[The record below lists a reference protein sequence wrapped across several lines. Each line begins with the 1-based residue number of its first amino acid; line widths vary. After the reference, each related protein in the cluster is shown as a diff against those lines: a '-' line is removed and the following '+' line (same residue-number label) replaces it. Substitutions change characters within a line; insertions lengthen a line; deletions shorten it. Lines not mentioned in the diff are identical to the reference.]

1 MPPRRL
7 VDSKSQFMRYYRR
20 MKRVVFNRKGGVG
33 KSTITCNLAA
43 IAASKGKNVL
53 VVDLDPQANSTSYLG
68 HSGKDNVVGI
78 AEFMEST
85 ISRNYREFT
94 SEDYIRKTDFDNLSL
109 ISASYSLVDLEAKL
123 EAKHK
128 IYKLR
133 DFLNNLH
140 EDFDEIYIDTPPALN
155 FFTLSALIAADRC
168 VLPYDCDVFAR
179 DAMIDLMDELEEII
193 EDHNQDLEIEGVI
206 VNQFQ
211 ARAKLPQQAV
221 EELAK
226 AKFKLLKPFI
236 SSSVK
241 VKESHASHTP
251 LIFLDPKHKITLEF
265 DELYKTLN
273 RKRRT
278 PKK

>member
-1 MPPRRL
+1 
-7 VDSKSQFMRYYRR
+7 

-43 IAASKGKNVL
+43 VAASMGKNVL
-53 VVDLDPQANSTSYLG
+53 VVDLDPQANTTSYLG
-68 HSGKDNVVGI
+68 HDGKDNVVGI

-85 ISRNYREFT
+85 ITRNYRDFT
-94 SEDYIRKTDFDNLSL
+94 SEDYIRKTRFENLSL
-109 ISASYSLVDLEAKL
+109 ISASYSLIDLEAKL

-140 EDFDEIYIDTPPALN
+140 EDYDEIYIDTPPALN
-155 FFTLSALIAADRC
+155 FFTLSALIAADSC

-179 DAMIDLMDELEEII
+179 DAMVDLMEELEEII
-193 EDHNQDLEIEGVI
+193 EDHNPELSIDGVV

-221 EELAK
+221 DELK
-226 AKFKLLKPFI
+226 KSKFKLLKPFI

-241 VKESHASHTP
+241 VKESHAEHTP
-251 LIFLDPKHKITLEF
+251 LIFLDAKHKITLEF
-265 DELYKTLN
+265 VDLYKTLS
-273 RKRRT
+273 RKKTKR
-278 PKK
+278 K

>member
-1 MPPRRL
+1 
-7 VDSKSQFMRYYRR
+7 

-43 IAASKGKNVL
+43 VAASQGKNVL
-53 VVDLDPQANSTSYLG
+53 VVDLDPQANTTSYLG

-85 ISRNYREFT
+85 ISRNYKGFT
-94 SEDYIRKTDFDNLSL
+94 SEDYIRKTGFDKLSL
-109 ISASYSLVDLEAKL
+109 ISASYTLVDLEAKL

-168 VLPYDCDVFAR
+168 ILPYDCDVFAR
-179 DAMIDLMDELEEII
+179 DAMIDLMEELEEIV
-193 EDHNQDLEIEGVI
+193 EDHNPDLIIEGVV

-226 AKFKLLKPFI
+226 EKFKLLKPFI

-241 VKESHASHTP
+241 VKESHAQNKP
-251 LIFLDPKHKITLEF
+251 LIYLDPKHKVTQEF
-265 DELYKTLN
+265 VDLYKTLS
-273 RKRRT
+273 RKKRAS
-278 PKK
+278 KKKK

>member
-1 MPPRRL
+1 
-7 VDSKSQFMRYYRR
+7 

-43 IAASKGKNVL
+43 VAASSGKNVL
-53 VVDLDPQANSTSYLG
+53 VVDLDPQANTTSYLG
-68 HSGKDNVVGI
+68 HDGKDNVVGI

-85 ISRNYREFT
+85 ISRSYREFT
-94 SEDYIRKTDFDNLSL
+94 SEDYIRKTSFENLSL

-140 EDFDEIYIDTPPALN
+140 IDFDEIYIDTPPALN

-168 VLPYDCDVFAR
+168 ILPYDCDVFAR
-179 DAMIDLMDELEEII
+179 DAMVDLMEELEEIT
-193 EDHNQDLEIEGVI
+193 EDHNPDLEIEGVV

-221 EELAK
+221 DELKK
-226 AKFKLLKPFI
+226 AKFKVLKPFI

-241 VKESHASHTP
+241 VKESHAQHTP
-251 LIFLDPKHKITLEF
+251 LIFLEPKHKVALEF
-265 DELYKTLN
+265 SELYKSLN
-273 RKRRT
+273 RKRRR
-278 PKK
+278 K

>member
-1 MPPRRL
+1 MIC
-7 VDSKSQFMRYYRR
+7 

-43 IAASKGKNVL
+43 IAASQGKHVL
-53 VVDLDPQANSTSYLG
+53 VVDLDPQANTTSYLG
-68 HSGKDNVVGI
+68 HDGKDNVVGI

-85 ISRNYREFT
+85 ISRNYRDFT
-94 SEDYIRKTDFDNLSL
+94 SEDYIRKTQFENLSL

-155 FFTLSALIAADRC
+155 FFTLSALISADRC
-168 VLPYDCDVFAR
+168 LLPYDCDVFAR
-179 DAMIDLMDELEEII
+179 DAMLDLMDELEEII
-193 EDHNQDLEIEGVI
+193 EDHNPELEIEGVV

-221 EELAK
+221 DELSQS
-226 AKFKLLKPFI
+226 KFKLLEPFI

-241 VKESHASHTP
+241 VKESHAAHTP
-251 LIFLDPKHKITLEF
+251 LIYLDPKHKVTQEF
-265 DELYKTLN
+265 VDLYNAIN
-273 RKRRT
+273 RKRRSNS
-278 PKK
+278 KR

>member
-1 MPPRRL
+1 
-7 VDSKSQFMRYYRR
+7 

-53 VVDLDPQANSTSYLG
+53 VVDLDPQANTTSYLG
-68 HSGKDNVVGI
+68 HSAKDDVVGI

-85 ISRNYREFT
+85 ITRNYRGFT
-94 SEDYIRKTDFDNLSL
+94 SEDYIRKTSFENLSL
-109 ISASYSLVDLEAKL
+109 ISASSSLIDLESKL

-133 DFLNNLH
+133 DFLENLH

-155 FFTLSALIAADRC
+155 FFTLSALISADRC
-168 VLPYDCDVFAR
+168 ILPYDCDVFAR
-179 DAMIDLMDELEEII
+179 DAMVDLMQELEEII
-193 EDHNQDLEIEGVI
+193 EDHNAKLQIEGVV

-211 ARAKLPQQAV
+211 ARANLPQQAV
-221 EELAK
+221 DELAEVG
-226 AKFKLLKPFI
+226 FNVLKPFI

-241 VKESHASHTP
+241 VKESHAMHTP
-251 LIFLDPKHKITLEF
+251 LVFMDSKHKVTQEF
-265 DELYKTLN
+265 VELYQSISSKV
-273 RKRRT
+273 
-278 PKK
+278 

>member
-1 MPPRRL
+1 MGYY
-7 VDSKSQFMRYYRR
+7 DS

-43 IAASKGKNVL
+43 IAASQGKKVL
-53 VVDLDPQANSTSYLG
+53 VVDLDPQANTTSYLG

-94 SEDYIRKTDFDNLSL
+94 SEDYIRKTRFDNLYL

-140 EDFDEIYIDTPPALN
+140 EEFDEVYIDTPPALN
-155 FFTLSALIAADRC
+155 FFTLSALISADRC
-168 VLPYDCDVFAR
+168 ILPYDCDVFAR
-179 DAMIDLMDELEEII
+179 DAMVDLMEELEEII
-193 EDHNQDLEIEGVI
+193 EDHNPALEIEGVI

-221 EELAK
+221 DELKK
-226 AKFKLLKPFI
+226 AKFKLLNPFI

-241 VKESHASHTP
+241 IKESHASHTP
-251 LIFLDPKHKITLEF
+251 LVFLDAKHKVTLEF
-265 DELYKTLN
+265 IELYKNLS
-273 RKRRT
+273 RKKRT
-278 PKK
+278 KKTK

>member
-1 MPPRRL
+1 
-7 VDSKSQFMRYYRR
+7 

-43 IAASKGKNVL
+43 VAASQGKNVL
-53 VVDLDPQANSTSYLG
+53 VVDLDPQANTTSYLG

-94 SEDYIRKTDFDNLSL
+94 SEDYIRKTCFDNLSL
-109 ISASYSLVDLEAKL
+109 ISASYSLIDLESKL

-155 FFTLSALIAADRC
+155 FFTLSALISADTC
-168 VLPYDCDVFAR
+168 ILPYDCDVFAR

-193 EDHNQDLEIEGVI
+193 EDHNPELTIEGVV

-211 ARAKLPQQAV
+211 ARARLPQQAV
-221 EELAK
+221 EELEK
-226 AKFKLLKPFI
+226 AGFTLLKPYI

-241 VKESHASHTP
+241 VKESHATHTP
-251 LIFLDPKHKITLEF
+251 LVFMDPKHKITLEF
-265 DELYKTLN
+265 IELYRSLN
-273 RKRRT
+273 GNK
-278 PKK
+278 PKSKVTKK

>member
-1 MPPRRL
+1 
-7 VDSKSQFMRYYRR
+7 MR
-20 MKRVVFNRKGGVG
+20 RVVFNRKGGVG

-53 VVDLDPQANSTSYLG
+53 VVDLDPQANTTSYLG

-94 SEDYIRKTDFDNLSL
+94 SEDYVRKTNFDNLSL
-109 ISASYSLVDLEAKL
+109 ISASYSLVDLESKL

-133 DFLNNLH
+133 DFLNNLD

-168 VLPYDCDVFAR
+168 ILPYDCDVFAR
-179 DAMIDLMDELEEII
+179 DAMIDLMEELEEII
-193 EDHNQDLEIEGVI
+193 EDHNPDLLIEGVV

-211 ARAKLPQQAV
+211 ARAKLPLQAV
-221 EELAK
+221 DELAK
-226 AKFKLLKPFI
+226 EKFKLLKPFI

-241 VKESHASHTP
+241 VKESHAQNTP
-251 LIFLDPKHKITLEF
+251 LIFLEPKHKVTQQFIDLHTALS
-265 DELYKTLN
+265 
-273 RKRRT
+273 RKPRKVKR
-278 PKK
+278 

>member
-1 MPPRRL
+1 MTPKQR
-7 VDSKSQFMRYYRR
+7 DKA

-43 IAASKGKNVL
+43 IAASSGKNVL
-53 VVDLDPQANSTSYLG
+53 VVDLDPQANTTSYLG
-68 HSGKDNVVGI
+68 HDGKDNVVGI

-85 ISRNYREFT
+85 ISRNYRGFN
-94 SEDYIRKTDFDNLSL
+94 SEDYIRKTPFENLSL

-128 IYKLR
+128 IFKLR

-140 EDFDEIYIDTPPALN
+140 EEFDEIYIDTPPALN

-168 VLPYDCDVFAR
+168 LLPYDCDVFAR
-179 DAMIDLMDELEEII
+179 DAMVDLLEELEEII
-193 EDHNQDLEIEGVI
+193 EDHNPELSVEGVV

-211 ARAKLPQQAV
+211 SRAKLPQQAV
-221 EELAK
+221 EELEK
-226 AKFKLLKPFI
+226 AEFNLIEPFI

-241 VKESHASHTP
+241 VKESHAQHTP
-251 LIFLDPKHKITLEF
+251 LIFLDAKHKITQEF
-265 DELYKTLN
+265 VELYNNLSN
-273 RKRRT
+273 
-278 PKK
+278 

>member
-1 MPPRRL
+1 
-7 VDSKSQFMRYYRR
+7 

-53 VVDLDPQANSTSYLG
+53 VVDLDPQANTTSYLG
-68 HSGKDNVVGI
+68 HSGKDDVVGI

-85 ISRNYREFT
+85 ITRNYRGFT
-94 SEDYIRKTDFDNLSL
+94 SEDYIRKTSFENLSL
-109 ISASYSLVDLEAKL
+109 ISASSSLIDLESKL

-133 DFLNNLH
+133 DFLENLH

-155 FFTLSALIAADRC
+155 FFTLSALISADRC
-168 VLPYDCDVFAR
+168 ILPYDCDVFAR
-179 DAMIDLMDELEEII
+179 DAMVDLMQELEEII
-193 EDHNQDLEIEGVI
+193 EDHNAKLQIEGVV

-211 ARAKLPQQAV
+211 ARANLPQQAV
-221 EELAK
+221 DELAEVG
-226 AKFKLLKPFI
+226 FNVLKPFI

-241 VKESHASHTP
+241 VKESHAMHTP
-251 LIFLDPKHKITLEF
+251 LVFMDSKHKVTQEF
-265 DELYKTLN
+265 VELYQSINSKV
-273 RKRRT
+273 
-278 PKK
+278 

>member
-1 MPPRRL
+1 MSL
-7 VDSKSQFMRYYRR
+7 
-20 MKRVVFNRKGGVG
+20 KRVVFNRKGGVG

-43 IAASKGKNVL
+43 MAAVSGKKVL
-53 VVDLDPQANSTSYLG
+53 VVDLDPQANTTTYLG

-85 ISRNYREFT
+85 ISRNYKNFT
-94 SEDYIRKTDFDNLSL
+94 SEDYIRKTPFEGLSL
-109 ISASYSLVDLEAKL
+109 ISASHALVDLESKL

-128 IYKLR
+128 IYKFR
-133 DFLNNLH
+133 DLLNNLH

-168 VLPYDCDVFAR
+168 ILPYDCDVFAR
-179 DAMIDLMDELEEII
+179 DAMIDLTEELEEII
-193 EDHNQDLEIEGVI
+193 EDHNPDLIVEGVV

-221 EELAK
+221 DELANE
-226 AKFKLLKPFI
+226 KFTLLKPFI

-241 VKESHASHTP
+241 IKESHAASIP
-251 LIFLDPKHKITLEF
+251 LAFLDPKHKVTLEF
-265 DELYKTLN
+265 AELYKNLSKK
-273 RKRRT
+273 KRS
-278 PKK
+278 KK

>member
-1 MPPRRL
+1 
-7 VDSKSQFMRYYRR
+7 

-53 VVDLDPQANSTSYLG
+53 VVDLDPQANTTSYLG
-68 HSGKDNVVGI
+68 HSGKDDVVGI

-85 ISRNYREFT
+85 ITRNYRGFT
-94 SEDYIRKTDFDNLSL
+94 SEDYIRKTSFENLSL
-109 ISASYSLVDLEAKL
+109 ISASSSLIDLESKL

-133 DFLNNLH
+133 DFLENLH

-155 FFTLSALIAADRC
+155 FFTLSALISADRC
-168 VLPYDCDVFAR
+168 ILPYDCDVFAR
-179 DAMIDLMDELEEII
+179 DAMVDLMQELEEII
-193 EDHNQDLEIEGVI
+193 EDHNAKLQIEGVV

-211 ARAKLPQQAV
+211 ARANLPQQAV
-221 EELAK
+221 DELAEVG
-226 AKFKLLKPFI
+226 FNVLKPFI

-241 VKESHASHTP
+241 VKESHAMHTP
-251 LIFLDPKHKITLEF
+251 LVFMDPKHKVTQEF
-265 DELYKTLN
+265 VELYQSINSKV
-273 RKRRT
+273 
-278 PKK
+278 

>member
-1 MPPRRL
+1 MT
-7 VDSKSQFMRYYRR
+7 V
-20 MKRVVFNRKGGVG
+20 KRVVFNRKGGVG

-43 IAASKGKNVL
+43 MAASRGKQVL
-53 VVDLDPQANSTSYLG
+53 VVDLDPQANTTSYLG
-68 HSGKDNVVGI
+68 HDGKDNVVGI

-85 ISRNYREFT
+85 ITRNYREFT
-94 SEDYIRKTDFDNLSL
+94 SEDYVRKTRFENLSL
-109 ISASYSLVDLEAKL
+109 ISASYALVDLEAKL

-140 EDFDEIYIDTPPALN
+140 VEFDEIYIDTPPALN

-168 VLPYDCDVFAR
+168 ILPYDCDVFAR
-179 DAMIDLMDELEEII
+179 DAMMDLTDELEEII
-193 EDHNQDLEIEGVI
+193 EDHNPDLVVEGVV

-226 AKFKLLKPFI
+226 QKFKLLKPFI

-241 VKESHASHTP
+241 VKESHAQSTP
-251 LIFLDPKHKITLEF
+251 LIFLDARHKVTQEF
-265 DELYKTLN
+265 ADLYKTLS

-278 PKK
+278 KK

>member
-1 MPPRRL
+1 
-7 VDSKSQFMRYYRR
+7 

-43 IAASKGKNVL
+43 IAASQGKNVL
-53 VVDLDPQANSTSYLG
+53 VVDLDPQANTTSYLG
-68 HSGKDNVVGI
+68 HDGKDNVVGI

-85 ISRNYREFT
+85 ITRNYRSFT
-94 SEDYIRKTDFDNLSL
+94 SEDYIRKTSFDNLSL
-109 ISASYSLVDLEAKL
+109 ISASYALVDLETKL

-168 VLPYDCDVFAR
+168 ILPYDCDVFAR
-179 DAMIDLMDELEEII
+179 DAMVDLMEELEEIV
-193 EDHNQDLEIEGVI
+193 EDHNPSLEIEGVV

-211 ARAKLPQQAV
+211 ARANLPQQAV
-221 EELAK
+221 EELKK

-241 VKESHASHTP
+241 VKESHAEHTP
-251 LIFLDPKHKITLEF
+251 LIFLDPKHKISLEF
-265 DELYKTLN
+265 LELYKSIS
-273 RKRRT
+273 RKKTKRKNTSR
-278 PKK
+278 KK

>member
-1 MPPRRL
+1 
-7 VDSKSQFMRYYRR
+7 

-33 KSTITCNLAA
+33 KSTIACNLAA

-53 VVDLDPQANSTSYLG
+53 VVDLDPQANTTSYLG

-85 ISRNYREFT
+85 ISRNYRDFT
-94 SEDYIRKTDFDNLSL
+94 SEDYIRKTPFDNLSL
-109 ISASYSLVDLEAKL
+109 ISASYNLVDLEAKL
-123 EAKHK
+123 ESKHK

-140 EDFDEIYIDTPPALN
+140 EDFDEVYIDTPPALN
-155 FFTLSALIAADRC
+155 FFTLSALISADRC
-168 VLPYDCDVFAR
+168 ILPYDCDVFAR
-179 DAMIDLMDELEEII
+179 DAMLDLMEELEEIV
-193 EDHNQDLEIEGVI
+193 EDHNPELMIEGVV

-211 ARAKLPQQAV
+211 SRAKLPQQAV

-236 SSSVK
+236 SASVK
-241 VKESHASHTP
+241 VKESHAQNTP
-251 LIFLDPKHKITLEF
+251 LIFLDPKHKVTQEYL
-265 DELYKTLN
+265 ELYKTLS
-273 RKRRT
+273 RKKRVS
-278 PKK
+278 KKKK

>member
-1 MPPRRL
+1 
-7 VDSKSQFMRYYRR
+7 
-20 MKRVVFNRKGGVG
+20 MKRVIFNRKGGVG

-43 IAASKGKNVL
+43 VAASKGKTVL
-53 VVDLDPQANSTSYLG
+53 VVDLDPQANTTSYLG

-94 SEDYIRKTDFDNLSL
+94 SEDYVRKTSFDNLWL
-109 ISASYSLVDLEAKL
+109 ISASPSLVDLEAKL
-123 EAKHK
+123 DAKHK

-140 EDFDEIYIDTPPALN
+140 QEFDEIYIDTPPALN

-168 VLPYDCDVFAR
+168 ILPYDCDVFAR
-179 DAMIDLMDELEEII
+179 DAMIDLIEELEEIV
-193 EDHNQDLEIEGVI
+193 EDHNPELEIEGVV

-221 EELAK
+221 DELVEAN
-226 AKFKLLKPFI
+226 FKLLKPFI

-251 LIFLDPKHKITLEF
+251 LAFLDPKHKITLEF
-265 DELYKTLN
+265 IELYEN
-273 RKRRT
+273 MSRE
-278 PKK
+278 KKMKK

>member
-1 MPPRRL
+1 
-7 VDSKSQFMRYYRR
+7 
-20 MKRVVFNRKGGVG
+20 MKAGLTRVVFNRKGGVG

-43 IAASKGKNVL
+43 VAAANGKKVL
-53 VVDLDPQANSTSYLG
+53 VVDLDPQANTTSYLG

-94 SEDYIRKTDFDNLSL
+94 SEDYIRPTAFPGLSL
-109 ISASYSLVDLEAKL
+109 ISASYSLLDLEAKL

-140 EDFDEIYIDTPPALN
+140 EPFDEIYIDTPPALN

-168 VLPYDCDVFAR
+168 ILPYDCDVFAR
-179 DAMIDLMDELEEII
+179 DAMIDLMDELEEVV
-193 EDHNQDLEIEGVI
+193 EDHNSDLIVEGVV

-211 ARAKLPQQAV
+211 ARAKLPQLAI
-221 EELAK
+221 EELRK
-226 AKFKLLKPFI
+226 AKFKVLEPFI
-236 SSSVK
+236 TSSVK
-241 VKESHASHTP
+241 IKESHAENTP
-251 LIFLDPKHKITLEF
+251 LAFLDPKHKVSQQFADLYTTLAKKR
-265 DELYKTLN
+265 Y
-273 RKRRT
+273 RK
-278 PKK
+278 K

>member
-1 MPPRRL
+1 
-7 VDSKSQFMRYYRR
+7 

-43 IAASKGKNVL
+43 IGASKGKNVL
-53 VVDLDPQANSTSYLG
+53 VVDLDPQANTTSYLG
-68 HSGKDNVVGI
+68 HDGKDNVVGI

-85 ISRNYREFT
+85 ISRNYRDFT
-94 SEDYIRKTDFDNLSL
+94 SEDYIRKTRFENLSL
-109 ISASYSLVDLEAKL
+109 ISASYNLVDLEAKL

-140 EDFDEIYIDTPPALN
+140 EDFDEVYIDTPPALN

-168 VLPYDCDVFAR
+168 LLPYDCDVFAR
-179 DAMIDLMDELEEII
+179 DAMIDLMEELEEIV
-193 EDHNQDLEIEGVI
+193 EDHNSDLAIEGVV

-211 ARAKLPQQAV
+211 SRAKLPQQAV
-221 EELAK
+221 EELEK
-226 AKFKLLKPFI
+226 ADFHLIKPFI

-241 VKESHASHTP
+241 VKESHAQHTP
-251 LIFLDPKHKITLEF
+251 LIFLDAKHKITQEF
-265 DELYKTLN
+265 IELYATLS
-273 RKRRT
+273 
-278 PKK
+278 KK

>member
-1 MPPRRL
+1 
-7 VDSKSQFMRYYRR
+7 

-43 IAASKGKNVL
+43 IAASQGKNVL
-53 VVDLDPQANSTSYLG
+53 VVDLDPQANTTSYLG
-68 HSGKDNVVGI
+68 HDGKDNVVGI

-85 ISRNYREFT
+85 ITRNYREFT
-94 SEDYIRKTDFDNLSL
+94 SEDYIRKTPFENLSL

-140 EDFDEIYIDTPPALN
+140 EEFDEIYIDTPPALN

-168 VLPYDCDVFAR
+168 LLPYDCDVFAR
-179 DAMIDLMDELEEII
+179 DAMVDLIEELEEIV
-193 EDHNQDLEIEGVI
+193 EDHNPELTIEGVV

-211 ARAKLPQQAV
+211 SRAKLPQQAV
-221 EELAK
+221 EE
-226 AKFKLLKPFI
+226 
-236 SSSVK
+236 
-241 VKESHASHTP
+241 
-251 LIFLDPKHKITLEF
+251 
-265 DELYKTLN
+265 
-273 RKRRT
+273 
-278 PKK
+278 

>member
-1 MPPRRL
+1 
-7 VDSKSQFMRYYRR
+7 

-43 IAASKGKNVL
+43 VAASQGKKVL
-53 VVDLDPQANSTSYLG
+53 VVDLDPQANTTSYLG

-85 ISRNYREFT
+85 VSRKYREFT
-94 SEDYIRKTDFDNLSL
+94 SEDYIRNTKFDNLSL

-133 DFLNNLH
+133 DFLNSLDDEFN
-140 EDFDEIYIDTPPALN
+140 EIYIDTPPALN
-155 FFTLSALIAADRC
+155 FFTLSALIAADC
-168 VLPYDCDVFAR
+168 CILPYDCDVFAR
-179 DAMIDLMDELEEII
+179 DAMVDLMEELEEII
-193 EDHNQDLEIEGVI
+193 EDHNPDLEIEGVV

-221 EELAK
+221 DELVD
-226 AKFKLLKPFI
+226 AKFKLLEPFI

-241 VKESHASHTP
+241 VKESHAAHKP
-251 LIFLDPKHKITLEF
+251 MVFLDAKHKITIEF
-265 DELYKTLN
+265 VELYNNLSQ
-273 RKRRT
+273 
-278 PKK
+278 KKETRSPTK

>member
-1 MPPRRL
+1 
-7 VDSKSQFMRYYRR
+7 

-43 IAASKGKNVL
+43 VAASLGKNVL
-53 VVDLDPQANSTSYLG
+53 VVDLDPQANTTSYLG

-94 SEDYIRKTDFDNLSL
+94 SEDYIRKTAFENLSL
-109 ISASYSLVDLEAKL
+109 ISASYSLVDLESKL

-168 VLPYDCDVFAR
+168 ILPYDCDVFAR
-179 DAMIDLMDELEEII
+179 DAMVDLMDELEEII
-193 EDHNQDLEIEGVI
+193 EDHNPDLVIEGVV

-221 EELAK
+221 DELKK

-241 VKESHASHTP
+241 VKESHAQNIP
-251 LIFLDPKHKITLEF
+251 LIFLDARHKVTQEYVDLHKA
-265 DELYKTLN
+265 LS
-273 RKRRT
+273 RKRAVS
-278 PKK
+278 KQK

>member
-1 MPPRRL
+1 
-7 VDSKSQFMRYYRR
+7 

-43 IAASKGKNVL
+43 VAASQGKKVL
-53 VVDLDPQANSTSYLG
+53 VVDLDPQANTTSYLG

-94 SEDYIRKTDFDNLSL
+94 SEDYIRN
-109 ISASYSLVDLEAKL
+109 
-123 EAKHK
+123 
-128 IYKLR
+128 KLR

-140 EDFDEIYIDTPPALN
+140 EDFDEVYIDTPPALN
-155 FFTLSALIAADRC
+155 FFTLSALISADRC
-168 VLPYDCDVFAR
+168 ILPYDCDVFAR
-179 DAMIDLMDELEEII
+179 DAMVDLMEELEEII
-193 EDHNQDLEIEGVI
+193 EDHNPALEIEGVV

-221 EELAK
+221 DELEK
-226 AKFKLLKPFI
+226 TKFRLLKPFI

-241 VKESHASHTP
+241 VKESHAS
-251 LIFLDPKHKITLEF
+251 
-265 DELYKTLN
+265 
-273 RKRRT
+273 RKKRA
-278 PKK
+278 

>member
-1 MPPRRL
+1 
-7 VDSKSQFMRYYRR
+7 

-33 KSTITCNLAA
+33 KSTIACNLAA
-43 IAASKGKNVL
+43 VAASQGKNVL
-53 VVDLDPQANSTSYLG
+53 VVDLDPQANTTSYLG
-68 HSGKDNVVGI
+68 HDGKDNVVGI

-85 ISRNYREFT
+85 ITRNYREFT
-94 SEDYIRKTDFDNLSL
+94 SEDYIRKTRFDNLSL

-140 EDFDEIYIDTPPALN
+140 EDFDEVYIDTPPALN
-155 FFTLSALIAADRC
+155 FFTLSALISADTC
-168 VLPYDCDVFAR
+168 ILPYDCDVFAR
-179 DAMIDLMDELEEII
+179 DAMVDLMEELEEII
-193 EDHNQDLEIEGVI
+193 EDHNPELKIEGVV

-221 EELAK
+221 EELAE
-226 AKFKLLKPFI
+226 AGFNLLKPFI

-251 LIFLDPKHKITLEF
+251 LAFLDPKHKITLEF
-265 DELYKTLN
+265 VELYRSLN
-273 RKRRT
+273 AKKAKSKRT
-278 PKK
+278 KK

>member
-1 MPPRRL
+1 MT
-7 VDSKSQFMRYYRR
+7 V
-20 MKRVVFNRKGGVG
+20 KRVVFNRKGGVG

-43 IAASKGKNVL
+43 IAASKGKSVL
-53 VVDLDPQANSTSYLG
+53 VVDLDPQANTTSYLG
-68 HSGKDNVVGI
+68 HDGKDNVVGI

-85 ISRNYREFT
+85 ITRNYREFT
-94 SEDYIRKTDFDNLSL
+94 SEDYIRKTRFDNLSL
-109 ISASYSLVDLEAKL
+109 ISASYALVDLEAKL

-140 EDFDEIYIDTPPALN
+140 EEFDEIYIDTPPALN

-168 VLPYDCDVFAR
+168 ILPYDCDVFAR
-179 DAMIDLMDELEEII
+179 DAMVDLSEELDEII
-193 EDHNQDLEIEGVI
+193 EDHNPDLLVEGVV

-221 EELAK
+221 NELK
-226 AKFKLLKPFI
+226 KQKFKVLTPYI

-241 VKESHASHTP
+241 VKESHAQSMP
-251 LIFLDPKHKITLEF
+251 LIFLDARHKVTQEF
-265 DELYKTLN
+265 DDLYKTLS
-273 RKRRT
+273 RKRRSR
-278 PKK
+278 K